1 MQIGLADRHTE
12 AQIAVRPQRATASRR
27 EHMIRWLLPPITF
40 ALFLLGWEAL
50 VRLGRYPAFILP
62 SPQRVGQ
69 KLIAVALDG
78 TLWQHAGVTLVE
90 VLGGL
95 TLGATIAALLGYL
108 LAQSVAIERAIS
120 PYLVASQAI
129 PIVAIAPLLVIWF
142 GPGLVSKIL
151 ISALIVFFPILVNT
165 IAGVRS
171 VPPDLRDLMRSLH
184 ATRWQ
189 MLVKLEIPAAM
200 PVLLAGLKVGA
211 TLSVIGAVVGELAGA
226 DAGLGFM
233 INLADGQYDTARV
246 FVGVLALVVMALSLY
261 GIVSLLEWHLLR
273 WRKAGGG

>member
-1 MQIGLADRHTE
+1 MQIELTDHKRAP
-12 AQIAVRPQRATASRR
+12 QAVRAAPRPRHSRR
-27 EHMIRWLLPPITF
+27 ERMLRWLLPPVVF
-40 ALFLLGWEAL
+40 VVFLAGWEAL
-50 VRLGRYPAFILP
+50 VRIGRYPAFILP
-62 SPQRVGQ
+62 SPERVGR
-69 KLIAVALDG
+69 KLITVALDG
-78 TLWQHAGVTLVE
+78 TLWHHTGVTLIE

-95 TLGATIAALLGYL
+95 VLGTAVAAVLGFL
-108 LAQSVAIERAIS
+108 LARSVAIERALS

-142 GPGLVSKIL
+142 GNGLVSKVL

-165 IAGVRS
+165 IAGVRG
-171 VPPDLRDLMRSLH
+171 VPADLRDLMRSLH
-184 ATRWQ
+184 ATPWQ
-189 MLVKLEIPAAM
+189 MLVKLELPAAL

-246 FVGVLALVVMALSLY
+246 FVGVLGLIVLALGLY
-261 GIVSLLEWHLLR
+261 GLVTLLEHRLLR
-273 WRKAGGG
+273 WRRAGNG

>member
-1 MQIGLADRHTE
+1 MQVDLTQHSHAHPSAPPARRTAQAAHT
-12 AQIAVRPQRATASRR
+12 IMLRR
-27 EHMIRWLLPPITF
+27 LLPPVTL

-50 VRLGRYPAFILP
+50 IRWGRYPAFILP
-62 SPQRVGQ
+62 SPGRVWA
-69 KLIAVALDG
+69 KLITVAVVDG
-78 TLWQHAGVTLVE
+78 TLWHHVAVTLSE

-95 TLGATIAALLGYL
+95 ALGSAVAALLGFL
-108 LAQSVAIERAIS
+108 LARSVTIERALA

-142 GPGLVSKIL
+142 GPGLVSKVL

-165 IAGVRS
+165 IAGVRG
-171 VPPDLRDLMRSLH
+171 VPADLRDLMRSLR
-184 ATRWQ
+184 ATPWQ

-261 GIVSLLEWHLLR
+261 GSVGLIERRVLR
-273 WRKAGGG
+273 WRQGGA